1 MPRSANPI
9 FESQRLAKLTERS
22 RNRLIQTEFSLIG
35 TFCDLAESQARLG
48 HRKRVEELVKKARI
62 AAKAI
67 QHFSPEHLP
76 DAERFEVHRRLDE
89 IAHRLRALALT
100 ASVQPHA

>member
-1 MPRSANPI
+1 MPRLADPI

-22 RNRLIQTEFSLIG
+22 LNRLIQTEFSLIA
-35 TFCDLAESQARLG
+35 TFCDLAESEARLG
-48 HRKRVEELVKKARI
+48 HRERVEELIKKARI

-67 QHFSPEHLP
+67 QHFSRKQLP

-89 IAHRLRALALT
+89 IEHRLRALAR
-100 ASVQPHA
+100 AA